1 MKYYIA
7 ENGQQAGPF
16 EPNEL
21 LLHGL
26 TVNSLVWCEGMP
38 SWTSASQVPEL
49 MALLS
54 GQPFN
59 PGNVDMQL
67 PPVPPVGN
75 PMPQQVPPFGGQ
87 QQQQPITYGQP
98 NLPYAQPQYGPN
110 SSSPSRQVMPKTW
123 LTESILVT
131 VLVMQLIAKRKNR
144 RNFLMLERA
153 KEQNTLDMTISNE
166 VENAVEVSRRI
177 RGFCAENG
185 VEETLSTILGVTAEE
200 LAVNAVKYVYKGNND
215 IDICLRLMDDK
226 LVLRFRDNGAIFN
239 PTEYID
245 DSGREVTGLSVVR
258 SLTPDISYNRVL
270 GFNVTVVSVNRKK

>member
-87 QQQQPITYGQP
+87 QQQQPTTYGQP
-98 NLPYAQPQYGPN
+98 NQPYAQPQYGPN

-131 VLVMQLIAKRKNR
+131 VLSFLCLCNFLSIIPGVIAIIKANSVKSKFMSGDVKGANAASSSAKKWVLIAVVVMVVWSCIQGYQ
-144 RNFLMLERA
+144 LM
-153 KEQNTLDMTISNE
+153 SNPNLLQQIQE
-166 VENAVEVSRRI
+166 GAVGS
-177 RGFCAENG
+177 
-185 VEETLSTILGVTAEE
+185 L
-200 LAVNAVKYVYKGNND
+200 Y
-215 IDICLRLMDDK
+215 
-226 LVLRFRDNGAIFN
+226 
-239 PTEYID
+239 
-245 DSGREVTGLSVVR
+245 GL
-258 SLTPDISYNRVL
+258 
-270 GFNVTVVSVNRKK
+270 